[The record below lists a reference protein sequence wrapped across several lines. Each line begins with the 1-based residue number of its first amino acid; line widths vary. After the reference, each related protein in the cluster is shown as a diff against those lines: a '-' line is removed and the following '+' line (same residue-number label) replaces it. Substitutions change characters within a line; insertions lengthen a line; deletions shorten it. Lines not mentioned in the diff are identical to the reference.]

1 LLGVRNLYKVFSE
14 TRKAAREQAT
24 LAVTGDSAR
33 AAEVAALL
41 GAQRGARGAHV
52 ILAVSET
59 GATISGKAV
68 EDSGEIPLPASGG
81 SSSLDE
87 LAHRIAR
94 ALDEDYLVPL
104 AKGYPPLRRAA
115 CEEIIRHN
123 ARQNAVVGALPIPGA
138 DMPVMTANQARMV
151 LKLAAAYGEELS
163 MERARE
169 LIGVLAAGFGLRA
182 LSRQVVKLV
191 PRGRMGGRRRHRLR
205 RYRGDGP
212 LHHAVLRT
220 RRTEG
225 GRRGDGGDQG
235 PRRRRGE
242 GLRLPPATPVAPTGR
257 LYNRGMF
264 SLLRQVSSET
274 RSGFSAL
281 RAFGLRVFLALTAVQ
296 AVIVGVLVAMAEF
309 RKRRGE
315 RSEGFPW
322 EDQPE
327 IELSQARTG

>member
-1 LLGVRNLYKVFSE
+1 MLGVRNLYKVFNE

-33 AAEVAALL
+33 AAEVATLL
-41 GAQRGARGAHV
+41 GAQSGARGAHV

-59 GATISGKAV
+59 GANISGKAV
-68 EDSGEIPLPASGG
+68 DDPGEIPLPASGG
-81 SSSLDE
+81 GSSVDE

-191 PRGRMGGRRRHRLR
+191 PVSGWAASAAIGYAGTVAMGRSTMLYFERGGQKVGAEEMEAIKGRAAEEAKAFVSRLR
-205 RYRGDGP
+205 RR
-212 LHHAVLRT
+212 
-220 RRTEG
+220 
-225 GRRGDGGDQG
+225 
-235 PRRRRGE
+235 
-242 GLRLPPATPVAPTGR
+242 
-257 LYNRGMF
+257 
-264 SLLRQVSSET
+264 
-274 RSGFSAL
+274 
-281 RAFGLRVFLALTAVQ
+281 
-296 AVIVGVLVAMAEF
+296 
-309 RKRRGE
+309 
-315 RSEGFPW
+315 
-322 EDQPE
+322 
-327 IELSQARTG
+327 

>member
-1 LLGVRNLYKVFSE
+1 MIGLRNLYKVFNE

-41 GAQRGARGAHV
+41 GAQRGAKGAHV

-68 EDSGEIPLPASGG
+68 EDPGEISLPASGA
-81 SSSLDE
+81 LPDE
-87 LAHRIAR
+87 LAHRIVR
-94 ALDEDYLVPL
+94 AMDEDYLVPL

-123 ARQNAVVGALPIPGA
+123 ARQNAVIGALPIPGA

-151 LKLAAAYGEELS
+151 LNLAAAYGEELS

-191 PRGRMGGRRRHRLR
+191 PVGGWAAAAAIGYAGTVAMGRSTMLYFERGGQKVGAEEMEGIKSRAAEEAKAFVSRLR
-205 RYRGDGP
+205 RR
-212 LHHAVLRT
+212 
-220 RRTEG
+220 
-225 GRRGDGGDQG
+225 
-235 PRRRRGE
+235 
-242 GLRLPPATPVAPTGR
+242 
-257 LYNRGMF
+257 
-264 SLLRQVSSET
+264 
-274 RSGFSAL
+274 
-281 RAFGLRVFLALTAVQ
+281 
-296 AVIVGVLVAMAEF
+296 
-309 RKRRGE
+309 
-315 RSEGFPW
+315 
-322 EDQPE
+322 
-327 IELSQARTG
+327 